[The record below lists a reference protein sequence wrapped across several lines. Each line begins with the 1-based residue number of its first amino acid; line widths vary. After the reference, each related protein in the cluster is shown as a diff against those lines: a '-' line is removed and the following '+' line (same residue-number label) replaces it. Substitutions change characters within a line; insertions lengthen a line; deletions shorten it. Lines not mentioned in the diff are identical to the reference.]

1 MVFQMHIK
9 CILIMNMCSW
19 SIEWYIEGILK
30 KKQRYIHGILNDI
43 LKVYA
48 MVYIYIHM
56 SNICQKEYQR
66 ILKIY

>member
-1 MVFQMHIK
+1 
-9 CILIMNMCSW
+9 MCSW

-48 MVYIYIHM
+48 MVYIYM
-56 SNICQKEYQR
+56 SNMSKRISTDIED
-66 ILKIY
+66 ILK

>member
-1 MVFQMHIK
+1 
-9 CILIMNMCSW
+9 MCSW

-48 MVYIYIHM
+48 MVYIYIY
-56 SNICQKEYQR
+56 ICQTYVKRNITGY
-66 ILKIY
+66 

>member
-48 MVYIYIHM
+48 MVYIYICQT
-56 SNICQKEYQR
+56 CQKEYQR

>member
-48 MVYIYIHM
+48 MVYIYM
-56 SNICQKEYQR
+56 SNMSKRISTDIED
-66 ILKIY
+66 ILK

>member
-1 MVFQMHIK
+1 MHIK
-9 CILIMNMCSW
+9 CILIMKMCSW

-48 MVYIYIHM
+48 TVYIYM

-66 ILKIY
+66 ILQIY